1 MKKMICLLLIM
12 VLSIS
17 LVPTVIAQ
25 EAVVYGDVNAD
36 GNINAKDALL
46 VLKYAVN
53 KEQFTALQL
62 QAANVTKQ
70 ETPNAKDALHI
81 LQKSVGKRQHFE
93 VEKITIAFSKPE
105 ESVYPDGVP
114 YDDFWKDYYAN
125 NKGPYVGGVA
135 YIDTW
140 DELNQYA
147 QTYGLTE
154 GHYPQEP
161 HQLLSLYPEDYF
173 QESSLILFYGL
184 PKYTGLPG
192 TEVTE
197 IYRVKNELFLEVV
210 ETLKTGIS
218 TTENVHSNLYVIELS
233 DKFSEVTNF
242 NFYVTYQEQRVEWV
256 DNKLTVK
263 EIVKEY
269 NKEYHFSPDKTDFT

>member
-1 MKKMICLLLIM
+1 MKKMICFLLIM

-17 LVPTVIAQ
+17 FVPMIIAQ
-25 EAVVYGDVNAD
+25 ETVVYGDVNSD

-70 ETPNAKDALHI
+70 KTPNAKDALHI
-81 LQKSVGKRQHFE
+81 LQKCVGKLRHFE
-93 VEKITIAFSKPE
+93 AEKITVTFSKPE
-105 ESVYPDGVP
+105 KSVYPDGLP
-114 YDDFWKDYYAN
+114 YDDFWKDYYSN
-125 NKGPYVGGVA
+125 NKGPHIGGVA

-140 DELNQYA
+140 DELNEYA

-154 GHYPQEP
+154 GHYPEEP
-161 HQLLSLYPEDYF
+161 HQLLSLYPKDYF

-197 IYRVKNELFLEVV
+197 IYRVKNELFLDVV

-218 TTENVHSNLYVIELS
+218 TPDNVHSNLCVIELS

-242 NFYVTYQEQRVEWV
+242 NFYVTYQEQRVDE
-256 DNKLTVK
+256 KLNVK
-263 EIVKEY
+263 EILEEY
-269 NKEYHFSPDKTDFT
+269 NKEYQFSANNE